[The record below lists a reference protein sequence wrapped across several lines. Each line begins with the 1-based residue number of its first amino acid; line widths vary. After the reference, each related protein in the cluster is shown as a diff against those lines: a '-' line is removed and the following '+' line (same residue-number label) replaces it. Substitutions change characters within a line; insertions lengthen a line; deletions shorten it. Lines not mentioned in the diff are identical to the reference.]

1 MEVRLRADSFKSY
14 KIYPWIGEFL
24 HLKGSDFFLFT
35 IIYDKSNQG
44 KDDVVCKP
52 KDLMAMMKCSRQ
64 TLINATNHLKSA
76 GLIYRYEKIQMRVC
90 CIVTELIWIRLSH
103 LKKRLRNITSSC
115 KRNRKHWKTEGKEY
129 EIICA

>member
-1 MEVRLRADSFKSY
+1 MEVRLRADNFKSY
-14 KIYPWIGEFL
+14 KVYPWIGEFL

-76 GLIYRYEKIQMRVC
+76 GLIYRHEKN
-90 CIVTELIWIRLSH
+90 TD
-103 LKKRLRNITSSC
+103 
-115 KRNRKHWKTEGKEY
+115 EGILHCYRINMDKIKPLEKEIKEYNEQLQKEY
-129 EIICA
+129 EALENRRK

>member
-1 MEVRLRADSFKSY
+1 MEVRLRADNFKSY
-14 KIYPWIGEFL
+14 KAYPWIGEFL

-44 KDDVVCKP
+44 KDDVVCKS

-76 GLIYRYEKIQMRVC
+76 GLIYRYEKN
-90 CIVTELIWIRLSH
+90 TD
-103 LKKRLRNITSSC
+103 
-115 KRNRKHWKTEGKEY
+115 EGILYCYRINMDKIKPLEKEIKEY
-129 EIICA
+129 NEQLQKEYAALENRRN

>member
-1 MEVRLRADSFKSY
+1 MEVRLRADNFKSY
-14 KIYPWIGEFL
+14 KAYPWIGEFL

-44 KDDVVCKP
+44 KDDVVCKS

-76 GLIYRYEKIQMRVC
+76 GLIYRYEKIQMRVF

-103 LKKRLRNITSSC
+103 LKKRLRSIMSSC
-115 KRNRKHWKTEGKEY
+115 KRNMKHWKTGENEH
-129 EIICA
+129 ERFCT

>member
-1 MEVRLRADSFKSY
+1 MEVRLRADNFKSY
-14 KIYPWIGEFL
+14 KAYPWIGEFL

-44 KDDVVCKP
+44 KDDVVCKS

-76 GLIYRYEKIQMRVC
+76 GLIYRYEKN
-90 CIVTELIWIRLSH
+90 TD
-103 LKKRLRNITSSC
+103 
-115 KRNRKHWKTEGKEY
+115 EGILYCYRINMDKIKPLEKEIKEYNEQLQKEY
-129 EIICA
+129 EALENRRK

>member
-1 MEVRLRADSFKSY
+1 MEVRLRADNFKSY
-14 KIYPWIGEFL
+14 KAYPWIGEFL

-76 GLIYRYEKIQMRVC
+76 GLIYRHEKN
-90 CIVTELIWIRLSH
+90 TD
-103 LKKRLRNITSSC
+103 
-115 KRNRKHWKTEGKEY
+115 EGILYCYRINMDKIKPLEKEIKEYNEQLQKEY
-129 EIICA
+129 EALENRRK

>member
-1 MEVRLRADSFKSY
+1 MEVRLRADNFKSY
-14 KIYPWIGEFL
+14 KAYPWIGEFL

-44 KDDVVCKP
+44 KDDVVCKS

-76 GLIYRYEKIQMRVC
+76 GLICRYEKN
-90 CIVTELIWIRLSH
+90 TD
-103 LKKRLRNITSSC
+103 
-115 KRNRKHWKTEGKEY
+115 EGILYCYRINMDKIKPLEKEIKEYNEQLQKEY
-129 EIICA
+129 EALENRRK